1 MPPNAAIAPA
11 HSASV
16 GASTTSGRE
25 RAQASDTA
33 RSTFRDPNRP
43 ISCPETA
50 IAAMSRLAEVWDNG
64 KTRLSAVEIADQ
76 RGLPRAMVAK
86 ILSTLSRADLVKG
99 APGPGGGYALSR
111 EPSKITLREAYELFE
126 RENTSTDCPFG
137 GGVCGVGTPC
147 ALQESVRRLH
157 EDTTL
162 EIFRVAVQEQGLKP
176 VAKGVRPEV
185 SPRASYRAS
194 QPKRKGRA

>member
-1 MPPNAAIAPA
+1 MLIYDSRLRGDACFG
-11 HSASV
+11 S
-16 GASTTSGRE
+16 E
-25 RAQASDTA
+25 CK
-33 RSTFRDPNRP
+33 P
-43 ISCPETA
+43 ILTRNFMYGKQTETA

-111 EPSKITLREAYELFE
+111 QPSKITLRKAYELFE

-147 ALQESVRRLH
+147 ALHNRLVAMQESVRRLH

-185 SPRASYRAS
+185 AQRASYRAS